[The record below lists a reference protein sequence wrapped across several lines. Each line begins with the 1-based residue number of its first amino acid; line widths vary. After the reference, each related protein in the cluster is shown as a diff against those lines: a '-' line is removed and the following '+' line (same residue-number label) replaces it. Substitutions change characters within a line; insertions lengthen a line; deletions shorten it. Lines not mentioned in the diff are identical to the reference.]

1 MVRQYY
7 VSLFREAR
15 SRSWDFSKSQGL
27 ATTIVLATLAL
38 GVALAFVYWRPPPSG
53 EGSYMNAQLAN
64 AVIWVF
70 APTFILGIG
79 VFFYH
84 LVRAP
89 AELAERARSE
99 YSSLEKTLS
108 AFNEDHANVVT
119 KLNFVVGDLERR
131 VNDRKPAFAIAIR
144 EWFQLMGPSI
154 GQPCNLIFQVTVRN
168 SGGRSALSDWKLEIP
183 SLASE
188 PISPHRGQWQ
198 EWVFGMVRDAKTGQ
212 RVLTDLV
219 SQTEIGMDRGDI
231 AQGTLMFAVP
241 DLSQSLVGK
250 ETIKATLICLDAQ
263 GEQHCAQPTTSLSDI
278 TC

>member
-1 MVRQYY
+1 
-7 VSLFREAR
+7 
-15 SRSWDFSKSQGL
+15 
-27 ATTIVLATLAL
+27 
-38 GVALAFVYWRPPPSG
+38 
-53 EGSYMNAQLAN
+53 MNEQLAN

-70 APTFILGIG
+70 APTFILAIG
-79 VFFYH
+79 AFFYH

-89 AELAERARSE
+89 AELAERTRSE

-108 AFNEDHANVVT
+108 AFNEDHANAVT
-119 KLNFVVGDLERR
+119 KLNFVIGDLERR
-131 VNDRKPAFAIAIR
+131 LNDRKPAFAISIQG
-144 EWFQLMGPSI
+144 WFQLMGPSI

-198 EWVFGMVRDAKTGQ
+198 EWVFNMVRDAKTGQ

-219 SQTEIGMDRGDI
+219 SHTEIGVDRGDI
-231 AQGTLMFAVP
+231 TQGTLMFAVP

-250 ETIKATLICLDAQ
+250 ETIKATLTCLDAQ
-263 GEQHCAQPTTSLSDI
+263 GEQHCAQPTTSLGDI